1 MSFAGRRERTA
12 TARKPASKTL
22 KTPSCHQV
30 LLPPLLI
37 RAIKQIA
44 ECGIKKQKAKVKAK
58 KMKTSKVAEGKFLP
72 WPRSS
77 PICCQ
82 GAKAVMKKEKYVDK
96 IKTKTRPFPE
106 LMP

>member
-1 MSFAGRRERTA
+1 
-12 TARKPASKTL
+12 
-22 KTPSCHQV
+22 
-30 LLPPLLI
+30 
-37 RAIKQIA
+37 
-44 ECGIKKQKAKVKAK
+44 
-58 KMKTSKVAEGKFLP
+58 MKTSKVAEGKFLP